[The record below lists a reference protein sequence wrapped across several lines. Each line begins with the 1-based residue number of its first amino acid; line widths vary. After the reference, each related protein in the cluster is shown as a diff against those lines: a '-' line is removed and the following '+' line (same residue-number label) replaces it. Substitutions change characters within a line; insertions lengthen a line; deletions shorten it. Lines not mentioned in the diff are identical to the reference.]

1 MAWRR
6 FLPAVVEL
14 LSRMHPYPGLTY
26 RCDDLTDPA
35 KRVAWVELLQEIF
48 GIDLGPFS
56 ALNIWPPDYRAF
68 SYLDGEAMAANVSL
82 RPMPMMIGGRRVEV
96 GQIQS
101 VATRPAYRRRGLF
114 GDLMRRMLAE
124 ADRHYE
130 CQMLYTV
137 SPDLYMPFG
146 FRPLTEHYFRGQ
158 LHVAAGDA
166 GDLRIERLDIG
177 REEDRATILGLFNR
191 RRPVSDHFGLCDD
204 HAIFLANL
212 LARRDWHLSFLPAEQ
227 ALIVWEQR
235 DRTTRLLDI
244 VAPRIPPMASIAAA
258 LELSEMTEIKILFPP
273 DRLVGN
279 LTAAPYKTD
288 DNVILMVRG
297 PFAIEGTPFMLPPTA
312 ES

>member
-1 MAWRR
+1 
-6 FLPAVVEL
+6 
-14 LSRMHPYPGLTY
+14 MHPYPGLIY

-35 KRVAWVELLQEIF
+35 KRVAWVELLHEIF

-56 ALNIWPPDYRAF
+56 ALDIWPADYRAF

-114 GDLMRRMLAE
+114 NDLMRRMLAE

-137 SPDLYMPFG
+137 SPDLYVPFG

-158 LHVAAGDA
+158 LDA
-166 GDLRIERLDIG
+166 SAIDGVPRIERLDIG
-177 REEDRATILGLFNR
+177 REEDRATILGLFAR
-191 RRPVSDHFGLCDD
+191 RLPVSDHFGLCDD
-204 HAIFLANL
+204 REIFLANL

-235 DRTTRLLDI
+235 DGTTRLLDI
-244 VAPRIPPMASIAAA
+244 VAGHIPPMAAIAAT

-273 DRLVGN
+273 DGLTGH